1 VNLLQAAKAYLWNN
15 TTANRRALREAIDAA
30 RPKEWTPLQKAS
42 ALPKT
47 ADQLRVMAEEA
58 SRSAGREVTP
68 AEIEAEYMNADLWMN
83 DVYQV
88 DRRDCGPDPA
98 EGRMIWL
105 SIKRNRPASRST
117 TGAISSGSSRSSCGA
132 EAEGVELYPAESRV
146 VDTANQYHLWAF
158 TKAKI
163 EVGWQRGERMTPE
176 QADRVGAKQRPG
188 A

>member
-105 SIKRNRPASRST
+105 SIKRIDKEPIHDWRDLQRIKSEL
-117 TGAISSGSSRSSCGA
+117 CGD
-132 EAEGVELYPAESRV
+132 ESEGFELYPAESRV
-146 VDTANQYHLWAF
+146 VDTANQYHLWVF